1 MCVNTVDGC
10 QIESLRAR
18 QYGVLPIHP
27 YRTNRIM
34 RRLRCAAL
42 RLKEGDEVE
51 TGDWQSNTVFAGYPL
66 MIEAKEFMYSW
77 FVQNKRKTER
87 NLGVMEE
94 RVWENNTLKGKPLS
108 HHGHNHTC

>member
-1 MCVNTVDGC
+1 MPAVVLT
-10 QIESLRAR
+10 ESSETRMSLD
-18 QYGVLPIHP
+18 L
-27 YRTNRIM
+27 TLN
-34 RRLRCAAL
+34 C

-77 FVQNKRKTER
+77 FVQNKRKSER